1 MLNVPQAFL
10 NGYTGNTSSVYP
22 IVVITA
28 GDNIIRLSQIKGV
41 FDGEYYEDR
50 FLKVNSINE
59 KIDIQ
64 EKKFQVNQVRVQVSN
79 YIINQIRFSEKFKN
93 FSFTNAKVD
102 IYYANKA
109 CKTLDDCLFIFKGFV
124 KSYEGN
130 KESVSFSIED
140 HSQYTLDQKSF
151 PKYSTVDPEAESVA
165 ESKDAYFPVVYGEV
179 DKSPMLFSKGT
190 NGTVFSQIYP
200 EAYLFGIRIGGI
212 RETENPLL
220 MFRDDMYLPVPEKF
234 RPLPDIGGEGF
245 LINGFDYTR
254 YNNTSQ
260 YTMPEEDG
268 RNYIQL
274 EKRSSDVIGS
284 NYLLPLN
291 VAARDQF
298 QVDASREVTS
308 INADTSSGGMSDED
322 GYLTYG
328 VGSDEKE
335 IRYIGRADGYDPY
348 GENNHWLFPLPT
360 GQIKLGYYQD
370 FIFKGIVRKFLR
382 AYRAGPNQYDT
393 SFSYGY
399 SSHAALSYY
408 INNSSMTVNDIKG
421 FDMLYIPMPEGQ
433 GQTELIQYFNEEYI
447 SENDIVEINWK
458 TEGTGIVGQD
468 EGLWDGHYYA
478 RWYSDVNINPDG
490 FPDNYDEWFKIDPN
504 TGSVDEVRSEW
515 DKYLDGVELKNS
527 NGDIVD
533 TIRLDSQLT
542 ESGVQL
548 TDIIK
553 PNVYAWIEL
562 DGSTDW
568 SEPIETLIPDDVVN
582 LKKLLWGRKVTEAES
597 LISAESRS
605 INTGSSIY
613 GLYPCLGNNIIK
625 DVNGD
630 FSPTAYSDDIEAFPA
645 SPPLNGGLQMQYRNY
660 EITLDSL
667 FSYKNPYL
675 VNPENPIGD
684 NNYESMI
691 NELQKFNYNQ
701 LVTPEEQNRL
711 VVAKHSSTHSYI
723 TNDHT
728 AGKIAFYG
736 NQELQWG
743 GSSTIQSKT
752 HALQRTKLVTAGIE
766 AVNGGNWIPINNI
779 SGKKDVVKLDLSF
792 QSLSGDDII
801 LGGVYSKIRG
811 KITVDAFK
819 SPNAEPFT
827 GGIPALRVE
836 CDALWEKD
844 DIVIKVDHD
853 HFTNGVYGMPN
864 TETDADGNP
873 EQFETFVTG
882 DPENDGHTNPDDI
895 PQITFDSD
903 VDENGDPLYLNT
915 DCSAARYVVN
925 EDGDTELADDDQWRE
940 NINAV
945 NSISLLYHID
955 KQHLIQEPDIETST
969 TLFFKTRIDN
979 LTLNQRY
986 IVGNAHRQKYFAD
999 VIGRIDDE
1007 DGRYTGIPSD
1017 EDNYE
1022 LIKKP
1027 SDILMHIIEKELDYT
1042 NEDAF
1047 DQDSV
1052 EEARTNHAGW
1062 RFDFSVAE
1070 KTEAKDFIE
1079 DFAKST
1085 KLIPRFRHNGTFGF
1099 INIYQNY
1106 GQADTMIRSTDV
1118 SDFKYSKTPIEDV
1131 ALMVRVKY
1139 MYDYGTEKHT
1149 EATNFSNDGAVPKNV
1164 EDMQEMYAINSL
1176 TDAYLEVES
1185 KYIRNSNTALLLRNY
1200 LLEWYKNQHN
1210 IIDCTLPP
1218 KYMYLECGDVVEFD
1232 SLIEEMTIFGDD
1244 YTEEYSIG
1252 EGIYAQKA
1260 LPYFIVE
1267 EIKKSQKNVKV
1278 KLLQLHK
1285 SNIYNIQENS
1295 PNYLTGNF
1303 YTPVEEI
1310 PEEDVVEGEELEEII
1325 LGDVNQD
1332 GNVDVLDIVSLVAIV
1347 LDGIGLENLSPS
1359 AGTAA
1364 DYNQDGRL
1372 DILDIVAM
1380 MVLILENGDTQI

>member
-10 NGYTGNTSSVYP
+10 NGFTGNASSVYP

-64 EKKFQVNQVRVQVSN
+64 DKKFKVNQVKVQVSN

-102 IYYANKA
+102 IYYANQS
-109 CKTLDDCLFIFKGFV
+109 CKTLDDCLAIFKGFV

-130 KESVSFSIED
+130 KETVSFSIED

-165 ESKDAYFPVVYGEV
+165 ESKDVYFPVVYGHV
-179 DKSPMLFSKGT
+179 DKSPMIFSKGT

-200 EAYLFGIRIGGI
+200 EAYLFGIKIGGI
-212 RETENPLL
+212 AETDNPLL

-234 RPLPDIGGEGF
+234 RDLPDIGGEGF

-254 YNNTSQ
+254 YNDTSQ
-260 YTMPEEDG
+260 YTIPEEG
-268 RNYIQL
+268 ERNYIQL
-274 EKRSSDVIGS
+274 EKKSSDVIGS

-291 VAARDQF
+291 IAARDQF

-308 INADTSSGGMSDED
+308 INADTSADVGDDE
-322 GYLTYG
+322 GYLSYG
-328 VGSDEKE
+328 DEKE

-370 FIFKGIVRKFLR
+370 FIFKGIVRKFLM
-382 AYRAGPNQYDT
+382 AYYYLNPNFDT
-393 SFSYGY
+393 SISYGH

-408 INNSSMTVNDIKG
+408 MNSSSMTTQGIKG
-421 FDMLYIPMPEGQ
+421 FDMLYIPMPEGE
-433 GQTELIQYFNEEYI
+433 GQTELIQYFNEDYI

-458 TEGTGIVGQD
+458 TEGTGVVGQNQ
-468 EGLWDGHYYA
+468 GLWNGHSYA
-478 RWYSDVNINPDG
+478 RWYQDSYPDVEG
-490 FPDNYDEWFKIDPN
+490 FPDNFQEWFKIDPPFGN
-504 TGSVDEVRSEW
+504 IEESRSEW

-533 TIRLDSQLT
+533 TIGLDSQLT
-542 ESGVQL
+542 DSGAEL

-553 PNVYAWIEL
+553 PNVYAWIDL
-562 DGSTDW
+562 DALTGATTGW
-568 SEPIETLIPDDVVN
+568 SEPNENLIPDNVVN
-582 LKKLLWGRKVTEAES
+582 LRKLLWGRKVTQAES

-613 GLYPCLGNNIIK
+613 GLYPCLGYNVIK
-625 DVNGD
+625 DVNFNYQTD
-630 FSPTAYSDDIEAFPA
+630 LEASPPN
-645 SPPLNGGLQMQYRNY
+645 PPLNGGIQMQYRNY
-660 EITLDSL
+660 ELVVDSL

-675 VNPENPIGD
+675 INPENPIGE

-691 NELQKFNYNQ
+691 EQLQKFNYNEIE
-701 LVTPEEQNRL
+701 TPEEQNRL
-711 VVAKHSSTHSYI
+711 VIAKHDSEKSYI
-723 TNDHT
+723 TNDDN

-736 NQELQWG
+736 NQDLEWG
-743 GSSTIQSKT
+743 GGNNYEDKT
-752 HALQRTKLVTAGIE
+752 HASQRTKLVTAGIE
-766 AVNGGNWIPINNI
+766 AVNGGNWTPINNI
-779 SGKKDVVKLDLSF
+779 QGKKDVVKLDLSF

-811 KITVDAFK
+811 KITVEAWK
-819 SPNAEPFT
+819 SPSDESFS
-827 GGIPALRVE
+827 GGRPALRVE
-836 CDALWEKD
+836 CDALGRTD
-844 DIVIKVDHD
+844 DIIIKVDESD
-853 HFTNGVYGMPN
+853 FTNGVFGMPD

-873 EQFETFVTG
+873 TLFHTFVTG
-882 DPENDGHTNPDDI
+882 TNTNPDDA
-895 PQITFDSD
+895 PPITFDSED
-903 VDENGDPLYLNT
+903 NLFLDT
-915 DCSAARYVVN
+915 DCDAYRD
-925 EDGDTELADDDQWRE
+925 EDKDQWRE

-945 NSISLLYHID
+945 NTISLLYHID
-955 KQHLIQEPDIETST
+955 KTHLSDEPDITSNT

-979 LTLNQRY
+979 FTLNQRY

-999 VIGRIDDE
+999 VIGRIDDV
-1007 DGRYTGIPSD
+1007 DGRYTGIASD
-1017 EDNYE
+1017 EDNYQ

-1027 SDILMHIIEKELDYT
+1027 SDILMHIIEKEFDY
-1042 NEDAF
+1042 NNIDAF
-1047 DQDSV
+1047 DQESV
-1052 EEARTNHAGW
+1052 EEARDNHVGW
-1062 RFDFSVAE
+1062 EFDFSVAE

-1099 INIYQNY
+1099 INIFQNY
-1106 GQADTMIRSTDV
+1106 NKADALIRSTDV
-1118 SDFKYSKTPIEDV
+1118 ADFKYSKTPIEDV

-1139 MYDYGTEKHT
+1139 MYDYGTEKYT
-1149 EATNFSNDGAVPKNV
+1149 EATNLSNDGAVPKNV

-1176 TDAYLEVES
+1176 ADAYLEVES
-1185 KYIRNSNTALLLRNY
+1185 KYIRNSNTAKLLRNY

-1252 EGIYAQKA
+1252 EGTNAQRA

-1267 EIKKSQKNVKV
+1267 DIKKSQKNVKV
-1278 KLLQLHK
+1278 KLVQLHK
-1285 SNIYNIQENS
+1285 SNIANISENS
-1295 PNYLTGNF
+1295 PNYLTGDF
-1303 YTPVEEI
+1303 YTPVEEV
-1310 PEEDVVEGEELEEII
+1310 PQEDILEGEELEEII

-1332 GNVDVLDIVSLVAIV
+1332 GQVDIGDIVSLVDIIISDMA
-1347 LDGIGLENLSPS
+1347 LENLNTSV
-1359 AGTAA
+1359 ATAS
-1364 DYNQDGRL
+1364 DFNQDGQI
-1372 DILDIVAM
+1372 DILDIM
-1380 MVLILENGDTQI
+1380 QLSQSIINNGDAQV

>member
-79 YIINQIRFSEKFKN
+79 YIINQIRFTEKFKN

-130 KESVSFSIED
+130 KETVSFSIED

-151 PKYSTVDPEAESVA
+151 PKYSTVDPQAESVA
-165 ESKDAYFPVVYGEV
+165 ESKDVYYPVVYGHV
-179 DKSPMLFSKGT
+179 DKSPMIFSKAS

-200 EAYLFGIRIGGI
+200 EAILFDIKIGGI
-212 RETENPLL
+212 ARTDNPLL
-220 MFRDDMYLPVPEKF
+220 MFRDDMYLPVPEIF

-260 YTMPEEDG
+260 YTIPEEG
-268 RNYIQL
+268 ERNYIQL
-274 EKRSSDVIGS
+274 EKKSSDVIGS
-284 NYLLPLN
+284 NYLLPSN

-308 INADTSSGGMSDED
+308 INADTSADTGDED
-322 GYLTYG
+322 GYLVYG
-328 VGSDEKE
+328 GEKE

-370 FIFKGIVRKFLR
+370 LILGGIVMKYFD
-382 AYRAGPNQYDT
+382 AEFIYSSSDT
-393 SFSYGY
+393 LYGN
-399 SSHAALSYY
+399 SSHACLVYY
-408 INNSSMTVNDIKG
+408 MDNSTMTANDTKG
-421 FDMLYIPMPEGQ
+421 FDMLYLPMPQGE

-447 SENDIVEINWK
+447 SENDIVEINWSVK
-458 TEGTGIVGQD
+458 NDSVP
-468 EGLWDGHYYA
+468 LWDASYYA
-478 RWYSDVNINPDG
+478 RHSRRSSNLDG
-490 FPDNYDEWFKIDPN
+490 FPNDDFFDYSGISYGANLSDQNWYQYLY
-504 TGSVDEVRSEW
+504 GVD
-515 DKYLDGVELKNS
+515 LINS

-533 TIRLDSQLT
+533 TIALDRDFTST
-542 ESGVQL
+542 EIDL
-548 TDIIK
+548 KDIIK
-553 PNVYAWIEL
+553 PNVYAWINL
-562 DGSTDW
+562 DSTPDTW
-568 SEPIETLIPDDVVN
+568 SNTEGNLIPDGVVN
-582 LKKLLWGRKVTEAES
+582 LRKLLWGRKVTRAES
-597 LISAESRS
+597 DYANINSENSRP
-605 INTGSSIY
+605 IQMGSSIY
-613 GLYPCLGNNIIK
+613 GLYPCLGYNVPKSSI
-625 DVNGD
+625 VTGG
-630 FSPTAYSDDIEAFPA
+630 FQTYPTGQGTMKYKH
-645 SPPLNGGLQMQYRNY
+645 Y
-660 EITLDSL
+660 ELSVDSL

-675 VNPENPIGD
+675 LNPENPIGD
-684 NNYESMI
+684 NNWESLLV
-691 NELQKFNYNQ
+691 NLQKFDYST
-701 LVTPEEQNRL
+701 LDTPEEQNRL
-711 VVAKHSSTHSYI
+711 VLAKHDSEKSYV
-723 TNDHT
+723 TNNDN
-728 AGKIAFYG
+728 AGVIAFYG
-736 NQELQWG
+736 NQTPEFA
-743 GSSTIQSKT
+743 SY
-752 HALQRTKLVTAGIE
+752 ALAEDSQIWQDNNISDRHHGYQLSNIVTSGIE
-766 AVNGGNWIPINNI
+766 AVNGGNWVPINNI
-779 SGKKDVVKLDLSF
+779 QGKKDVVKLDLSF

-811 KITVDAFK
+811 KITVDAWK
-819 SPNAEPFT
+819 SPNADTNFT
-827 GGIPALRVE
+827 GGTPALRVE
-836 CDALWEKD
+836 CDALWRTD
-844 DIVIKVDHD
+844 DIVIKVDQD
-853 HFTNGVYGMPN
+853 HFTNGVFGMPD
-864 TETDADGNP
+864 TATDADGNP
-873 EQFETFVTG
+873 SLSYTFVTG

-895 PQITFDSD
+895 GTSKGGITFDSD
-903 VDENGDPLYLNT
+903 VEEDGDPLFLNT
-915 DCSAARYVVN
+915 DCSATRYDD
-925 EDGDTELADDDQWRE
+925 DGDLVDDDQWRE

-945 NSISLLYHID
+945 NTISLLYHID
-955 KQHLIQEPDIETST
+955 EQDLTDGVEDPIETST
-969 TLFFKTRIDN
+969 TLFFKTKIDN

-999 VIGRIDDE
+999 VIGRIDE
-1007 DGRYTGIPSD
+1007 QDGRYTGIPSD

-1047 DQDSV
+1047 DQESV

-1070 KTEAKDFIE
+1070 KTEAKNFIE

-1106 GQADTMIRSTDV
+1106 NQADTMIRSTDV

-1139 MYDYGTEKHT
+1139 MYDYGTEKYT

-1232 SLIEEMTIFGDD
+1232 SLIEEMSIFGDD

-1252 EGIYAQKA
+1252 EGVNAQKA

-1285 SNIYNIQENS
+1285 SNIADIQENS

-1310 PEEDVVEGEELEEII
+1310 SEEDVIEGEELEEII
-1325 LGDVNQD
+1325 LGDANQD
-1332 GNVDVLDIVSLVAIV
+1332 GQVDISDIVTLIDIV
-1347 LDGIGLENLSPS
+1347 ISDIALENLNTSV
-1359 AGTAA
+1359 ATAS
-1364 DYNQDGRL
+1364 DFNQDGQIDLL
-1372 DILDIVAM
+1372 DIISIAQS
-1380 MVLILENGDTQI
+1380 IINSGDTQV

>member
-10 NGYTGNTSSVYP
+10 NGFTGNTSSVYP

-28 GDNIIRLSQIKGV
+28 GDNIIRLSQVKGI

-64 EKKFQVNQVRVQVSN
+64 DKKFQVNQVRVQVSN

-109 CKTLDDCLFIFKGFV
+109 CKTLNDCLFIFRGFV

-130 KESVSFSIED
+130 KETVSFRVED

-151 PKYSTVDPEAESVA
+151 PKYSTVDPQAESVA
-165 ESKDAYFPVVYGEV
+165 ESKDVYYPVVYGHV
-179 DKSPMLFSKGT
+179 DKSPMIFSKT
-190 NGTVFSQIYP
+190 SNGTVFSQIYP
-200 EAYLFGIRIGGI
+200 EAILFDIKIGGI
-212 RETENPLL
+212 ARTDNPLL
-220 MFRDDMYLPVPEKF
+220 MFRDDMYLPVPEEF
-234 RPLPDIGGEGF
+234 RDLPDIEGEGF
-245 LINGFDYTR
+245 LINGFDYTK
-254 YNNTSQ
+254 YNGTSQ
-260 YTMPEEDG
+260 YTVPEEDG

-308 INADTSSGGMSDED
+308 INADTSADVGDED

-328 VGSDEKE
+328 DEKE

-360 GQIKLGYYQD
+360 GQIKLGYNQD
-370 FIFKGIVRKFLR
+370 FILGGIVQKVFDSNSI
-382 AYRAGPNQYDT
+382 YSSSDT
-393 SFSYGY
+393 LYGN
-399 SSHAALSYY
+399 SSHACLVYY
-408 INNSSMTVNDIKG
+408 MDNSTMTANGAKG
-421 FDMLYIPMPEGQ
+421 FDMLYLPMPQGE
-433 GQTELIQYFNEEYI
+433 GQTELIQYFNEDYI
-447 SENDIVEINWK
+447 SENDIVEINWSVK
-458 TEGTGIVGQD
+458 NDSVP
-468 EGLWDGHYYA
+468 LWDASYYA
-478 RWYSDVNINPDG
+478 RHSRRSSNLDG
-490 FPDNYDEWFKIDPN
+490 FPDEDFFDHNYISYSTEESDQSWYQYLY
-504 TGSVDEVRSEW
+504 GVD
-515 DKYLDGVELKNS
+515 LINS

-533 TIRLDSQLT
+533 TIALDRDFTST
-542 ESGVQL
+542 EIDL
-548 TDIIK
+548 KDIIK
-553 PNVYAWIEL
+553 PNVYAWITM
-562 DGSTDW
+562 DSSTEW
-568 SEPIETLIPDDVVN
+568 NEENENLIPDGVVN
-582 LKKLLWGRKVTEAES
+582 LRKLLWGRKVTRAES
-597 LISAESRS
+597 DYANINSENSRP
-605 INTGSSIY
+605 IQMGSSIY
-613 GLYPCLGNNIIK
+613 GLYPCLGYNVPKSSI
-625 DVNGD
+625 VTGG
-630 FSPTAYSDDIEAFPA
+630 FLSYPTGQGLFRYSH
-645 SPPLNGGLQMQYRNY
+645 Y
-660 EITLDSL
+660 ELSVDNL

-675 VNPENPIGD
+675 LNPENPIGD
-684 NNYESMI
+684 NNWESLLV
-691 NELQKFNYNQ
+691 NLQKFDYST
-701 LVTPEEQNRL
+701 LDTPEEQNRL
-711 VVAKHSSTHSYI
+711 VLAKHDSEKSYV
-723 TNDHT
+723 TNNDN
-728 AGKIAFYG
+728 AGVIAFYG
-736 NQELQWG
+736 NQTPEFA
-743 GSSTIQSKT
+743 SY
-752 HALQRTKLVTAGIE
+752 ALAEDSQIWQDNNISDRHHGYQLSNIVTSGIE

-779 SGKKDVVKLDLSF
+779 LGKKDVVKLDLSF

-811 KITVDAFK
+811 KITVDAWK
-819 SPNAEPFT
+819 SPSEESFT
-827 GGIPALRVE
+827 GGTPALRVE
-836 CDALWEKD
+836 CDALWKTD

-853 HFTNGVYGMPN
+853 HFTNGVFGMPD
-864 TETDADGNP
+864 TATDEDGNP
-873 EQFETFVTG
+873 TLFHTFVTG

-895 PQITFDSD
+895 GTDKGGITFD
-903 VDENGDPLYLNT
+903 DEDLLFLNT
-915 DCSAARYVVN
+915 DCSATRYDD
-925 EDGDTELADDDQWRE
+925 DGDLVDEDQWRE

-945 NSISLLYHID
+945 NTISLLYHID
-955 KQHLIQEPDIETST
+955 KQNLDTTPDIETST

-1022 LIKKP
+1022 LIRKP

-1047 DQDSV
+1047 DQESV
-1052 EEARTNHAGW
+1052 EEARDNHTGW
-1062 RFDFSVAE
+1062 QFDFSVAE

-1106 GQADTMIRSTDV
+1106 NQADTMIRSTDV

-1139 MYDYGTEKHT
+1139 MYDYGTEKYT
-1149 EATNFSNDGAVPKNV
+1149 EATNLSNDGAVPKNV

-1176 TDAYLEVES
+1176 ADAYLEVES

-1252 EGIYAQKA
+1252 EGVNAQRA

-1278 KLLQLHK
+1278 KLLQLHR
-1285 SNIYNIQENS
+1285 SNIANITENS

-1310 PEEDVVEGEELEEII
+1310 PEEDIIEGEELQEII

-1332 GNVDVLDIVSLVAIV
+1332 GQVDISDIVVLIDIV
-1347 LDGIGLENLSPS
+1347 ISNMALENLNTSV
-1359 AGTAA
+1359 ATAS
-1364 DYNQDGRL
+1364 DFNQDGQIDLL
-1372 DILDIVAM
+1372 DIIG
-1380 MVLILENGDTQI
+1380 ISQSIINSGDTQV